1 MNKENLKANDYVQ
14 DFNEDAWLDFH
25 QGTINNQDD
34 FYEYFN
40 SWIDNKVIYYS
51 EARDIFENLDANV
64 FAEHDLF
71 GRANDWT
78 QAGHNALYDC
88 LMDNDDTV
96 TWSDME
102 DYENE
107 DKIETTIAGVDFSD
121 SLDALKKITLKKL

>member
-1 MNKENLKANDYVQ
+1 MHKEFLRSDDYAHT
-14 DFNEDAWLDFH
+14 FSEDAWFDYH
-25 QGTINNQDD
+25 QGNINNEDD

-51 EARDIFENLDANV
+51 EARDICYSLNADV

-71 GRANDWT
+71 GRADDWSL
-78 QAGHNALYDC
+78 AGYSALYDC
-88 LMDNDDTV
+88 LMDHDDTV

-102 DYENE
+102 DYENK

>member
-1 MNKENLKANDYVQ
+1 MRTKENFRADDYAH
-14 DFNEDAWLDFH
+14 DFSSDAWYDYH
-25 QGTINNQDD
+25 QGNINNQDD

-51 EARDIFENLDANV
+51 EAKNICDNLDADI

-71 GRANDWT
+71 GRANDWS
-78 QAGHNALYDC
+78 QAGWRALYDC
-88 LMDNDDTV
+88 LMDHDDTV
-96 TWSDME
+96 TWADME

-121 SLDALKKITLKKL
+121 SLDALKKL

>member
-1 MNKENLKANDYVQ
+1 MNKENLRADDYVQ
-14 DFNEDAWLDFH
+14 DFNEDAWLDYH
-25 QGTINNQDD
+25 QGNINNQDD
-34 FYEYFN
+34 FYEYFT

-51 EARDIFENLDANV
+51 EARNICDNLDADI

-78 QAGHNALYDC
+78 QAGYNALYDC

-102 DYENE
+102 DYENK
-107 DKIETTIAGVDFSD
+107 DKIETTIAGVDFSN

>member
-1 MNKENLKANDYVQ
+1 MNKENLRADDYVQ
-14 DFNEDAWLDFH
+14 DFNEDAWLDYH
-25 QGTINNQDD
+25 QGNINNQDD
-34 FYEYFN
+34 FYEYFT

-51 EARDIFENLDANV
+51 EARNICDNLDADI

-78 QAGHNALYDC
+78 QAGYNALYDC